1 MKVIQFIKMSVF
13 ALVLLSSCQKDDD
26 INPNPD
32 NPNNITLLN
41 SNQWTVVANHIQ
53 KKQQGVL
60 GGGFGTAAF
69 SLQKQGSIS
78 QTV

>member
-13 ALVLLSSCQKDDD
+13 ASVLLSSCKRDDD
-26 INPNPD
+26 INLNPD

-53 KKQQGVL
+53 KKQQG
-60 GGGFGTAAF
+60 GFGWKF
-69 SLQKQGSIS
+69 RYRSI
-78 QTV
+78 QFTKAG